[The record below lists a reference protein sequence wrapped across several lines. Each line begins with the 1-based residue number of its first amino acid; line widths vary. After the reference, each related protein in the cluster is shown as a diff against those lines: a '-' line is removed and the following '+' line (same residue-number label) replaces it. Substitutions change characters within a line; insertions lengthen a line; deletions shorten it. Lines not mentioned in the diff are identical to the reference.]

1 MVIVTIITTI
11 IPTILITPII
21 LIIRFI
27 SSVELGKVMA
37 DLGERLS
44 EEEVCQQM
52 SRVMTRT
59 KISMI
64 HSCQVI

>member
-1 MVIVTIITTI
+1 MIMVTPITII
-11 IPTILITPII
+11 IPTILILI

-44 EEEVCQQM
+44 EEEVCQLANE
-52 SRVMTRT
+52 
-59 KISMI
+59 
-64 HSCQVI
+64 

>member
-1 MVIVTIITTI
+1 MIIVTPITII
-11 IPTILITPII
+11 IPTILI

-44 EEEVCQQM
+44 EEEVRQLANE
-52 SRVMTRT
+52 
-59 KISMI
+59 
-64 HSCQVI
+64 

>member
-1 MVIVTIITTI
+1 MIMVIPITIII
-11 IPTILITPII
+11 ATILI

-44 EEEVCQQM
+44 EEEVCQLANE
-52 SRVMTRT
+52 
-59 KISMI
+59 
-64 HSCQVI
+64 

>member
-1 MVIVTIITTI
+1 MIIVTLINII
-11 IPTILITPII
+11 IPTILIIILI

-44 EEEVCQQM
+44 EEEVCLLANE
-52 SRVMTRT
+52 
-59 KISMI
+59 
-64 HSCQVI
+64 